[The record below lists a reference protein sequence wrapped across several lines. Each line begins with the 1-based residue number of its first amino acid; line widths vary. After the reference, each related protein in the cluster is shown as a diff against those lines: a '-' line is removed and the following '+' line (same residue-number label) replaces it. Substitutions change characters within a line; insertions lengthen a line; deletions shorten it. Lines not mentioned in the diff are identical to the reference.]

1 MCPIISSYSLP
12 VSFLQP
18 QKLDDWRNLRDD
30 DVDDDVDDDDDDDDD
45 DKEASWGKD

>member
-1 MCPIISSYSLP
+1 MPIISSYSLP

-18 QKLDDWRNLRDD
+18 EKLDDWRNLRYD
-30 DVDDDVDDDDDDDDD
+30 DVDDDDDD

>member
-18 QKLDDWRNLRDD
+18 QKLDDWRNLRN
-30 DVDDDVDDDDDDDDD
+30 DDDDDYDDGDDDDD